1 MGQAFLTE
9 GHNLALS
16 VAFEVNDPRL
26 YCMRMS
32 FVLQKLF
39 YPQTTFPKKSVNQI
53 AFRLLCAPKPVLE
66 PSKVSGGGGTHG
78 ASVETESDYCLPFTP
93 KTDFLVCRKTER
105 GVILKGEKRLEP
117 VILRRHQT

>member
-1 MGQAFLTE
+1 MHENEFRPPKAFLPT
-9 GHNLALS
+9 
-16 VAFEVNDPRL
+16 NDFSEEISESNR
-26 YCMRMS
+26 
-32 FVLQKLF
+32 
-39 YPQTTFPKKSVNQI
+39 
-53 AFRLLCAPKPVLE
+53 FRLLSAPKPVLE

>member
-1 MGQAFLTE
+1 MHENEFRPPKVSLPT
-9 GHNLALS
+9 
-16 VAFEVNDPRL
+16 NDFSEEISESNR
-26 YCMRMS
+26 
-32 FVLQKLF
+32 
-39 YPQTTFPKKSVNQI
+39 
-53 AFRLLCAPKPVLE
+53 FRLLSAPKPVLE